1 MFSYFIFS
9 LVFGGIIALPPPQS
23 GEYVNPITTTST
35 KSNCYEVEEM
45 VHVDR
50 CETYMNREVRTFFNI
65 EKKYSLTIFP
75 PAVYNQSNY
84 ELRKGDDEEMSPSHC
99 HGTQSQMLQCYHQ
112 KLLL

>member
-1 MFSYFIFS
+1 MYFVLFTMHITWLGIAKTIRHTMFSYFIFS

-65 EKKYSLTIFP
+65 EKKNK
-75 PAVYNQSNY
+75 V
-84 ELRKGDDEEMSPSHC
+84 
-99 HGTQSQMLQCYHQ
+99 
-112 KLLL
+112 